1 MLSERPMECFL
12 LRLVEIHVGTSSAP
26 VSREILV
33 EAVAAHSIGVPQV
46 MDMRYDQMDTVPG
59 DYAFRSVAPWAARR
73 GVAGGLQRG
82 EKSRLALQRKIG

>member
-46 MDMRYDQMDTVPG
+46 MDMR
-59 DYAFRSVAPWAARR
+59 
-73 GVAGGLQRG
+73 
-82 EKSRLALQRKIG
+82 